1 MACLQH
7 KPEPSAS
14 LLPPLQQPGAALP
27 PPPPPVR
34 IVGTPNHLYQRK
46 PLDLQ
51 EEVEYLLRPFLSDGD
66 ESKNVVVTCVW
77 DINPVI
83 QDGPMCGLVAL
94 SMASQLLH
102 EKQMIPVHPD
112 TLLDFARENGFSK
125 QGEMFSIDYMLQIA
139 EQHMD
144 CCGRSTH
151 THSLDVNTVMLSI
164 LQREAILVPYD
175 ADKNHSPCLAKGHK
189 AHWCILVGFAAV
201 LNRDVCT
208 EAKEVLQLLEYC
220 TPNPRLSGHYQM
232 KRKEF
237 GADFVRILLST
248 VETDA
253 AELYVFA
260 RHGKS
265 RHIGLWSYRE
275 LKQSNGNLVE
285 VGPQISYPGEY
296 IVPHGGIN
304 EGLCSKVLIL
314 SKQK

>member
-1 MACLQH
+1 M
-7 KPEPSAS
+7 EP
-14 LLPPLQQPGAALP
+14 
-27 PPPPPVR
+27 
-34 IVGTPNHLYQRK
+34 PNHLYQRK
-46 PLDLQ
+46 PLELQ
-51 EEVEYLLRPFLSDGD
+51 EEVEYLLQPLLSDAGD
-66 ESKNVVVTCVW
+66 EVLHSKNIAVTCVW

-102 EKQMIPVHPD
+102 ESQPIPANCHPD
-112 TLLDFARENGFSK
+112 TLLNFAKESGFSK
-125 QGEMFSIDYMLQIA
+125 QGEMFSVDNMLQVA
-139 EQHMD
+139 KHHMD

-151 THSLDVNTVMLSI
+151 IHSLDAVMLSL

-201 LNRDVCT
+201 LNRNMCN
-208 EAKEVLQLLEYC
+208 KEVLRLLEYC
-220 TPNPRLSGHYQM
+220 TPNPRLSGHYQL
-232 KRKEF
+232 KEEF
-237 GADFVRILLST
+237 RPDFARMLSLS
-248 VETDA
+248 VEA
-253 AELYVFA
+253 GVAELYVFA

-275 LKQSNGNLVE
+275 LNQSNGNLVE

-304 EGLCSKVLIL
+304 EGLCSKVLVL

>member
-1 MACLQH
+1 MV
-7 KPEPSAS
+7 P
-14 LLPPLQQPGAALP
+14 
-27 PPPPPVR
+27 
-34 IVGTPNHLYQRK
+34 PNHLYQRK
-46 PLDLQ
+46 PLELQ
-51 EEVEYLLRPFLSDGD
+51 EEVEYLLQPFLSDAD
-66 ESKNVVVTCVW
+66 EDFHSKSIAVSCVL

-102 EKQMIPVHPD
+102 ESQMIAANCHPD
-112 TLLDFARENGFSK
+112 TLLNFAKESGFSK
-125 QGEMFSIDYMLQIA
+125 QGEMFSVDYMLQIA
-139 EQHMD
+139 KHHMD

-151 THSLDVNTVMLSI
+151 VHSLDPNMVILSI

-189 AHWCILVGFAAV
+189 AHWCILVGFAGV
-201 LNRDVCT
+201 LNRNMCN
-208 EAKEVLQLLEYC
+208 KEVLCPLEYC
-220 TPNPRLSGHYQM
+220 TPNPRLSGHYQLL
-232 KRKEF
+232 KEEF
-237 GADFVRILLST
+237 RPDFARMLSSSIEAG
-248 VETDA
+248 V

-265 RHIGLWSYRE
+265 RHIGLWSYRD
-275 LKQSNGNLVE
+275 LQQSNGNLME
-285 VGPQISYPGEY
+285 VGPRISYPGEY

>member
-7 KPEPSAS
+7 QPEPSV
-14 LLPPLQQPGAALP
+14 PLQQPEAALP
-27 PPPPPVR
+27 PPPPPLR
-34 IVGTPNHLYQRK
+34 IVKTPNHLYQRK
-46 PLDLQ
+46 PLELQ
-51 EEVEYLLRPFLSDGD
+51 EEVEYLLRPFLSDAGD
-66 ESKNVVVTCVW
+66 ESKNVAVTCVW

-102 EKQMIPVHPD
+102 ESQQTIPAKCHPD
-112 TLLDFARENGFSK
+112 TLLDFTKESRFSK
-125 QGEMFSIDYMLQIA
+125 QGEMFSVDYMLQIA

-151 THSLDVNTVMLSI
+151 TCSLDANTVMLSI
-164 LQREAILVPYD
+164 VQREAILVPYD

-189 AHWCILVGFAAV
+189 AHWCILVGFATV
-201 LNRDVCT
+201 LNRNVCT

-232 KRKEF
+232 KKEF
-237 GADFVRILLST
+237 GSDFVRVLLST
-248 VETDA
+248 VEADA